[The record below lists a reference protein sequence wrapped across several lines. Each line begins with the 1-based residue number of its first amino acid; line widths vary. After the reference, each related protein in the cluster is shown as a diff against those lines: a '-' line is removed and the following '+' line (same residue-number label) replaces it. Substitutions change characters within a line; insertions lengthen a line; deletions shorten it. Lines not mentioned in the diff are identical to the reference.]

1 MSNKNPYEVRLDILR
16 MAQEMLDREMSI
28 KEQAYLQQIETL
40 RSTNIGGVNAFAQ
53 DNALQMYTPEEVIS
67 KASTLYNFV
76 ADTSTSP
83 SRSVY
88 KMSEIEE
95 KYRK

>member
-1 MSNKNPYEVRLDILR
+1 MSNKNPFEVRLDILK
-16 MAQEMLDREMSI
+16 MAQEMLDREMSM
-28 KEQAYLQQIETL
+28 KEQVYLQQIETL

-53 DNALQMYTPEEVIS
+53 DNALKMYTPEEVIS

-76 ADTSTSP
+76 ADAG
-83 SRSVY
+83 SRSVH
-88 KMSEIEE
+88 KVSEIEE